1 MNRYTQLTPSQFN
14 PLSLEEVM
22 LVPSMKRKQHDDILA
37 KQEILRGELSKVD
50 PLDVHLDEAVK
61 LREQMN
67 NKLTAQAE
75 QLAKSGIDPN
85 SQGQFLAL
93 NREYQNLTGPTG
105 RIGQINNAK
114 KVYYDNMN
122 SYIKDATENK
132 KWSRE
137 KALENWQKNMHNKY
151 KGYDDENK
159 TNIVNIGQ
167 YGAPDKIETMVELK
181 KVKDILGD
189 QVVSE
194 IFNGG
199 NYVRERADGNGYE
212 VINKNGSRVVTSN
225 DPNIQQ
231 ALGLIQSRILDP
243 QGDIRKSAEFEGK
256 DINKLWQEYQFGA
269 KAMLSNKISDDRNT
283 SLSLDAVKNQ
293 GEWNEMNAVGEL
305 IETTSS
311 FLPNEFAVNNYN
323 KNQSTLNNLL
333 QKQKTGKLSKEEN
346 IELNKLQNFQT
357 TLNNTLKTDKI
368 FNEYSEYDN
377 KAKEVAKKAGI
388 SSPYA
393 HLTTGVMS
401 DGGRFTFE
409 KTADGKYQQYQYS
422 GSSKYGQTKNK
433 VGKPIT
439 ASEKTII
446 DKGFEFNKK
455 MNERRNELTKENSVM
470 TTGYNMLPTTPK
482 EEGLYKTFNNSF
494 EQVLKNPEA
503 LRKYMNIET
512 VDVDGQSVKPSTKD
526 KDKLAQLY
534 QEYGNNLKVTNMIPK
549 DFNGQPGYVI
559 EFNTGEEDYNMDGLG
574 KGSVGGKDKTVR
586 MKVTFNKEHGN
597 VLGNINHYG
606 LKYFE
611 GKGQI
616 NPQTGKPIGQDLANE
631 ARKNMYSNTTFNDVL
646 NDPTYNWQNDE
657 IVKNN
662 MYKTIKKDLTEKG
675 KRSVYSGV
683 SDMNLLQQIFRD
695 HNGDDLITK

>member
-1 MNRYTQLTPSQFN
+1 MNRYTSITPSQFN
-14 PLSLEEVM
+14 PLSLEEIM

-37 KQEILRGELSKVD
+37 KQEILRGELAKVD
-50 PLDVHLDEAVK
+50 PLDVHLDEAVR
-61 LREQMN
+61 LREEMN
-67 NKLTAQAE
+67 NKITAQAE

-105 RIGQINNAK
+105 RIGQINQAK
-114 KVYYDNMN
+114 KVYYDNM
-122 SYIKDATENK
+122 KTFLEDAQK
-132 KWSRE
+132 AGYSRE
-137 KALENWQKNMHNKY
+137 DALRNWQNEMHTKY
-151 KGYDDENK
+151 TGYDDPTNK

-167 YGAPDKIETMVELK
+167 YGAPKRLVLQDDLK
-181 KVKDILGD
+181 FVSGILGEQTKTLMRNNGFSWSEGPNGSIIVKDGKGRLVQTDNIPQLKEAQD
-189 QVVSE
+189 YLNSRWNTQ
-194 IFNGG
+194 NGEG
-199 NYVRERADGNGYE
+199 A
-212 VINKNGSRVVTSN
+212 I
-225 DPNIQQ
+225 
-231 ALGLIQSRILDP
+231 
-243 QGDIRKSAEFEGK
+243 SAKFEGISPNRIVNE
-256 DINKLWQEYQFGA
+256 INSGLGMMTKIKQEDNREDDYSVQGYMN
-269 KAMLSNKISDDRNT
+269 KADWDEKT
-283 SLSLDAVKNQ
+283 
-293 GEWNEMNAVGEL
+293 AVGEL

-311 FLPNEFAVNNYN
+311 FLPNEFAVNDYN

-368 FNEYSEYDN
+368 FNEYSQYDN

-393 HLTTGVMS
+393 HLTTGIMS

-433 VGKPIT
+433 IGKPIT

-482 EEGLYKTFNNSF
+482 EEGLYNTFNNSF

-512 VDVDGQSVKPSTKD
+512 VDVDGQSVKPSNKD

-534 QEYGNNLKVTNMIPK
+534 QQYGNKLKVTNMIPK

-559 EFNTGEEDYNMDGLG
+559 EFNTGEESYNMDGLG
-574 KGSVGGKDKTVR
+574 KGDVGGKDKTVR
-586 MKVTFNKEHGN
+586 MKVTFNKEYGN

-616 NPQTGKPIGQDLANE
+616 NPKTGKPIGQDLANE

-683 SDMNLLQQIFRD
+683 SDINLLQQIFKD